1 MGTRSSTCNKMLRLS
16 SLLLVGVSC
25 ALKLPDGPQGPDGAI
40 LKYDLLSNSQP
51 GINYPGGNLGAFV
64 PQTWPAGVVNHELQ
78 EYVPEAAVQDPSTN
92 EITITAKK
100 EGSRITSARL
110 ESYQVWSTAQSADI
124 KNRGYVEVRSTLPAS
139 SSNGW
144 SMKGAWPAIWMLGT
158 GNGNEWPNHGEID
171 IVEAVNGDPTIVM
184 SLHST
189 NHWGATGGPQHPPNN
204 PIHVNADLAHDHLI
218 AGFEWNVQDQAGH
231 IDLTWWLTW
240 FDQGSQSWQ
249 TAHTTKVLQKNGNDD
264 YYVFYDSFNG
274 EGFSL
279 LINLAEGGDMP
290 GTNDVFVDG
299 QPQYM
304 NVQSVKVY
312 GF

>member
-1 MGTRSSTCNKMLRLS
+1 MFTLGV
-16 SLLLVGVSC
+16 LLLVGLASGVE
-25 ALKLPDGPQGPDGAI
+25 LPDGPQGPPGAV

-64 PQTWPAGVVNHELQ
+64 PQLWPEGVVNNELQ
-78 EYVPEAAVQDPSTN
+78 EYVPEAASQDPSTG

-100 EGSRITSARL
+100 EGNRITSARL

-124 KNRGYVEVRSTLPAS
+124 KNRGYVEVRSTLPAKT
-139 SSNGW
+139 NGGNL
-144 SMKGAWPAIWMLGT
+144 KGAWPAIWMLGT
-158 GNGNEWPNHGEID
+158 GNGNEWPHHGEID

-189 NHWGATGGPQHPPNN
+189 NHFGGGPQHPPKN
-204 PIHVNADLAHDHLI
+204 PLYMNADLTKDHLI
-218 AGFEWNVQDQAGH
+218 AGFEWNVQDNIGQ
-231 IDLTWWLTW
+231 IDLTWWFSW
-240 FDQGSQSWQ
+240 FDQGSQTWASD
-249 TAHTTKVLQKNGNDD
+249 HTTKSLMRNGDND
-264 YYVFYDSFNG
+264 YNVFYDSFNG

-279 LINLAEGGDMP
+279 LINLAEGGVMP
-290 GTNDVFVDG
+290 GVYDKNQVFIDG

-304 NVQSVKVY
+304 NVNSVKVY

>member
-1 MGTRSSTCNKMLRLS
+1 MGTCSFTCNKMLRLS
-16 SLLLVGVSC
+16 SLLLVGVSS
-25 ALKLPDGPQGPDGAI
+25 AVKLPDGPQGPDGAI

-204 PIHVNADLAHDHLI
+204 PIYVNADLAHDHLI